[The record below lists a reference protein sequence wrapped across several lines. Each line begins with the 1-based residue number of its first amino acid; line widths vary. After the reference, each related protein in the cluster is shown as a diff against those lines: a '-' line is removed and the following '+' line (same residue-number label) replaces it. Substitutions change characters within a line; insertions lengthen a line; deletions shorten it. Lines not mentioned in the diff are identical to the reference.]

1 MTPVGAAAPEVPGGR
16 LSGFSPRMNREE
28 QLSWE
33 ARVGR
38 IVAVAALAS
47 AVLLIASL
55 VYSSSTLNERTT
67 NDTVDGL
74 FLLHAHKSE
83 VFVTTLLQGLSTALL
98 AAPLWF
104 LFTVTRFR
112 RAELPPLARY
122 LALIAP
128 PAAAILSLVRQVQV
142 AKISDRVVEH
152 LGANPLPPHD
162 ANQYAKDQLAAGSI
176 QLVGGLALAA
186 GLALAFAFI
195 MISLNAMRAGTLSRF
210 MGIVGI
216 IVGVLFVIP
225 ILGSVPIVEVF
236 WVAALA
242 LLFLD
247 RWPQGGRGPAWDTGE
262 AIPWPTAADRAAAAA
277 EARADRE
284 IAQHDDEPERE
295 PVTAGGRPEGDDHP
309 AAREHPRSKK
319 RKRKRR

>member
-1 MTPVGAAAPEVPGGR
+1 MD
-16 LSGFSPRMNREE
+16 REE

-38 IVAVAALAS
+38 LVAIACFAS
-47 AVLLIASL
+47 AILLVASL
-55 VYSSSTLNERTT
+55 IYSSSQLNERT

-74 FLLHAHKSE
+74 YLLHAHKTE

-98 AAPLWF
+98 APVLWF
-104 LFTVTRFR
+104 LYKVTRFR
-112 RAELPPLARY
+112 RPELQPLARY

-128 PAAAILSLVRQVQV
+128 PAAAILSIIRQIQV
-142 AKISDRVVEH
+142 AGISNKVVAQ
-152 LGANPLPPHD
+152 LSDKPRPPHD
-162 ANQYAKDQLAAGSI
+162 ANQLAKDLLGQGSV

-186 GLALAFAFI
+186 GLGLAFAFI
-195 MISLNAMRAGTLSRF
+195 MIALNAMRAGVLSKF

-236 WVAALA
+236 WVGALG

-247 RWPQGGRGPAWDTGE
+247 RWPQGGRGPAWDSGE
-262 AIPWPTAADRAAAAA
+262 AIPWPTAQDRAAEMA
-277 EARADRE
+277 ERRADRE
-284 IAQHDDEPERE
+284 IEREAEPDRE
-295 PVTAGGRPEGDDHP
+295 PVATGGRQEGDDHP
-309 AAREHPRSKK
+309 VVREHPRSKK

>member
-1 MTPVGAAAPEVPGGR
+1 
-16 LSGFSPRMNREE
+16 MNREE

-38 IVAVAALAS
+38 LVAIACFAS
-47 AVLLIASL
+47 AVFLIASL
-55 VYSSSTLNERTT
+55 IYSSSTLNERT

-74 FLLHAHKSE
+74 YLLHAHKGQ
-83 VFVTTLLQGLSTALL
+83 VFVTTVLQALSTALL

-104 LFTVTRFR
+104 LYKVTRFR
-112 RAELPPLARY
+112 RKELQPLAKY

-128 PAAAILSLVRQVQV
+128 PAAAILSIIRQIQV
-142 AKISDRVVEH
+142 ADISDKVVAR
-152 LGANPLPPHD
+152 LSANPLPPHD
-162 ANQYAKDQLAAGSI
+162 ANQIAKDQLAHGSV

-186 GLALAFAFI
+186 GLGLAFAFI
-195 MISLNAMRAGTLSRF
+195 MIGLNAMRAGVLSRF

-225 ILGSVPIVEVF
+225 LLGSVPIVEVF
-236 WVAALA
+236 WVGALG

-247 RWPQGGRGPAWDTGE
+247 RWPQGGRGPAWDSGE
-262 AIPWPTAADRAAAAA
+262 AIPWPTAQDRAAAIAA
-277 EARADRE
+277 ERADRE
-284 IAQHDDEPERE
+284 IGREPEPDDRE
-295 PVTAGGRPEGDDHP
+295 PVATGGRQEGDDHP
-309 AAREHPRSKK
+309 VAREHPRSKK

>member
-1 MTPVGAAAPEVPGGR
+1 
-16 LSGFSPRMNREE
+16 MNREE

-38 IVAVAALAS
+38 LVAVAAFLS
-47 AVLLIASL
+47 AVFLIVSL
-55 VYSSSTLNERTT
+55 VYSSSTLNQQT

-74 FLLHAHKSE
+74 YLLHAHKTE

-104 LFTVTRFR
+104 LYKATRFR
-112 RAELPPLARY
+112 RQELQPIARY
-122 LALIAP
+122 LALFAP
-128 PAAAILSLVRQVQV
+128 PAAAILSIIRQIQV
-142 AKISDRVVEH
+142 AHISDRVFNH
-152 LGANPLPPHD
+152 LSAGPLPPKA
-162 ANQYAKDQLAAGSI
+162 ANQYAKDQLANGSV

-195 MISLNAMRAGTLSRF
+195 MISLNAMRAGTLSKF

-236 WVAALA
+236 WVAALG

-247 RWPQGGRGPAWDTGE
+247 RWPQGGRGPAWDSGE
-262 AIPWPTAADRAAAAA
+262 AIPWPTAQARAADLAA
-277 EARADRE
+277 ERADRE
-284 IAQHDDEPERE
+284 LLEDDDEPQRER
-295 PVTAGGRPEGDDHP
+295 VTPGGRPDEDDHTVI
-309 AAREHPRSKK
+309 REHPRSKK

>member
-1 MTPVGAAAPEVPGGR
+1 
-16 LSGFSPRMNREE
+16 MNQEE

-33 ARVGR
+33 ARTGR
-38 IVAVAALAS
+38 LVAIAAFAS

-55 VYSSSTLNERTT
+55 IYSSSTLNEHT

-74 FLLHAHKSE
+74 YLLHAHKTE
-83 VFVTTLLQGLSTALL
+83 VFVTTLLQALSTALL

-104 LFTVTRFR
+104 LFKVTRFR
-112 RAELPPLARY
+112 RQELQPLARY

-128 PAAAILSLVRQVQV
+128 PTAAVLSVIRQIQV
-142 AKISDRVVEH
+142 AHISDKVVAH
-152 LGANPLPPHD
+152 LSANPLSPKF
-162 ANQYAKDQLAAGSI
+162 ANDYAKDRLAEGSV

-186 GLALAFAFI
+186 GLGLAFAII

-225 ILGSVPIVEVF
+225 LLGSVPIVEVF
-236 WVAALA
+236 WVAALG
-242 LLFLD
+242 LLFLG
-247 RWPQGGRGPAWDTGE
+247 RWPQGGRGPAWDAGE
-262 AIPWPTAADRAAAAA
+262 AIPWPTAQQRQAEIAAARAERDADRD
-277 EARADRE
+277 EA
-284 IAQHDDEPERE
+284 PER
-295 PVTAGGRPEGDDHP
+295 PRQAIAAGGRRPAPEPDAGDEDDHP

>member
-1 MTPVGAAAPEVPGGR
+1 
-16 LSGFSPRMNREE
+16 MNREE

-33 ARVGR
+33 ARTGR
-38 IVAVAALAS
+38 LVAIAAFAS

-55 VYSSSTLNERTT
+55 IYSSSTLNEHT

-74 FLLHAHKSE
+74 YLLHAHKTE
-83 VFVTTLLQGLSTALL
+83 VFVTTLLQALSTALL

-104 LFTVTRFR
+104 LFKVTRFR
-112 RAELPPLARY
+112 RQELQPLARY

-128 PAAAILSLVRQVQV
+128 PTAAVLSVIRQIQV
-142 AKISDRVVEH
+142 AHISDKVVAH
-152 LGANPLPPHD
+152 LSANPLSPKF
-162 ANQYAKDQLAAGSI
+162 ANDYAKDRLAEGSV

-186 GLALAFAFI
+186 GLGLAFAFI

-236 WVAALA
+236 WVGALG

-247 RWPQGGRGPAWDTGE
+247 RWPQGGRGPAWDSGE
-262 AIPWPTAADRAAAAA
+262 AIPWPTAQDRAARIAAR
-277 EARADRE
+277 RADRE
-284 IAQHDDEPERE
+284 VELDDDQPERE
-295 PVTAGGRPEGDDHP
+295 PVAMGGRQEGDDHP
-309 AAREHPRSKK
+309 
-319 RKRKRR
+319 

>member
-1 MTPVGAAAPEVPGGR
+1 
-16 LSGFSPRMNREE
+16 MNREE

-38 IVAVAALAS
+38 LVAIACFAS
-47 AVLLIASL
+47 AILLVASL
-55 VYSSSTLNERTT
+55 IYSSSQLNERT

-74 FLLHAHKSE
+74 YLLHAHKTE

-98 AAPLWF
+98 APVLWF
-104 LFTVTRFR
+104 LYKVTRFR
-112 RAELPPLARY
+112 RPELQPLARY

-128 PAAAILSLVRQVQV
+128 PAAAILSIIRQIQV
-142 AKISDRVVEH
+142 AGISNKVVEH
-152 LGANPLPPHD
+152 LSANPLPPHD
-162 ANQYAKDQLAAGSI
+162 ANQFAKDQLAQGSV

-186 GLALAFAFI
+186 GLGLAFAFI
-195 MISLNAMRAGTLSRF
+195 MIALNAMRAGVLSKF

-236 WVAALA
+236 WVGALG

-247 RWPQGGRGPAWDTGE
+247 RWPQGGRGPAWDSGE
-262 AIPWPTAADRAAAAA
+262 AIPWPTAQDRAAEMA
-277 EARADRE
+277 ERRADRE
-284 IAQHDDEPERE
+284 IERESEPDRE
-295 PVTAGGRPEGDDHP
+295 PVATGGRQEGDDHP
-309 AAREHPRSKK
+309 VAREHPRSKK

>member
-1 MTPVGAAAPEVPGGR
+1 MD
-16 LSGFSPRMNREE
+16 REE

-38 IVAVAALAS
+38 LVAFAAFAS
-47 AVLLIASL
+47 AVFLIASL
-55 VYSSSTLNERTT
+55 IYSSSQLNERTT
-67 NDTVDGL
+67 DTVDGL
-74 FLLHAHKSE
+74 YLLHGHKTE

-104 LFTVTRFR
+104 LYKVTRFR
-112 RAELPPLARY
+112 RQELQPLARY

-128 PAAAILSLVRQVQV
+128 PAAAILSVIRQIQV
-142 AKISDRVVEH
+142 ANISNKVVAH
-152 LGANPLPPHD
+152 LSANPLPPHD
-162 ANQYAKDQLAAGSI
+162 ANQFAKDQLAAGSV

-186 GLALAFAFI
+186 GLGLAFAFI
-195 MISLNAMRAGTLSRF
+195 MISLNAMRAGVLSKF

-225 ILGSVPIVEVF
+225 ILGTVPIVEVF
-236 WVAALA
+236 WVGALGM
-242 LLFLD
+242 LFLD
-247 RWPQGGRGPAWDTGE
+247 RWPQGGRGPAWDAGE
-262 AIPWPTAADRAAAAA
+262 AIPWPTAQDRAAAIA

-284 IAQHDDEPERE
+284 IEREADPDRE
-295 PVTAGGRPEGDDHP
+295 PVATGGRQEGDDH
-309 AAREHPRSKK
+309 REHPRSKK

>member
-1 MTPVGAAAPEVPGGR
+1 
-16 LSGFSPRMNREE
+16 MNREE

-38 IVAVAALAS
+38 LVAIAAFAS
-47 AVLLIASL
+47 AILLIASL
-55 VYSSSTLNERTT
+55 VYSSSTLNERT

-74 FLLHAHKSE
+74 YLLHAHKTE
-83 VFVTTLLQGLSTALL
+83 VFVTTLLQALSTALL

-104 LFTVTRFR
+104 LYEATRFR
-112 RAELPPLARY
+112 RQELQPIARY
-122 LALIAP
+122 LAIFAP
-128 PAAAILSLVRQVQV
+128 PAAALLSVIRQIQV
-142 AKISDRVVEH
+142 AHISDRVVNH
-152 LGANPLPPHD
+152 LSGSPLTPHD
-162 ANQYAKDQLAAGSI
+162 ANEYAKDQLAAGSI

-236 WVAALA
+236 WVAALG

-247 RWPQGGRGPAWDTGE
+247 RWPQGGRGPAWDSGE
-262 AIPWPTAADRAAAAA
+262 AILWPTAQDRAAHLAA
-277 EARADRE
+277 ERADRE
-284 IAQHDDEPERE
+284 VEHDETPARE
-295 PVTAGGRPEGDDHP
+295 PVTTGGRPDEDDHP
-309 AAREHPRSKK
+309 VAREHPRSKK

>member
-1 MTPVGAAAPEVPGGR
+1 MDHQ
-16 LSGFSPRMNREE
+16 E

-38 IVAVAALAS
+38 LVAIAAFAS

-55 VYSSSTLNERTT
+55 LYSSSVLSERTT
-67 NDTVDGL
+67 DTVDGL
-74 FLLHAHKSE
+74 FLLHRHKTE

-104 LFTVTRFR
+104 LYKVTRYR
-112 RAELPPLARY
+112 RSELQPLARW

-128 PAAAILSLVRQVQV
+128 PAAAILSIIRQLQV
-142 AKISDRVVEH
+142 ADISNKVVAH
-152 LGANPLPPHD
+152 LSANPQTPHA
-162 ANQYAKDQLAAGSI
+162 ANQYAKDQLAAGSV

-186 GLALAFAFI
+186 GLGMAFAFI
-195 MISLNAMRAGTLSRF
+195 MISLNAMRAGTLSKF

-225 ILGSVPIVEVF
+225 LLGSVPIVEVF
-236 WVAALA
+236 WVAALG
-242 LLFLD
+242 LLFLG
-247 RWPQGGRGPAWDTGE
+247 RWPQGGRGPAWDSGE
-262 AIPWPTAADRAAAAA
+262 AIPWPSAQDRAAEIAA
-277 EARADRE
+277 ARADRE
-284 IAQHDDEPERE
+284 VEQDEAPDRA
-295 PVTAGGRPEGDDHP
+295 PVATLGAAEDEDDHGV
-309 AAREHPRSKK
+309 AREHPRSKK